1 MKTKKIEE
9 RAKKIKPGR
18 KDEKAQSKKK
28 RPGKV
33 LGAAAEKDS
42 DITERKKAESQRE
55 AALEALVKS
64 ENRFRSIFES
74 SRDAIMT
81 LEPPYWKFT
90 SGNPAAL
97 KMFMAKDEA
106 DFASHEPWTMSS
118 ERQPDGRASI
128 EKAKEMI
135 EIAMRDGSNFFE
147 WTHKRLNGEEFPAT
161 VLLTRMILAEKTILQ
176 ATVRDITER
185 KRAESQR
192 EAALEALQTSHD
204 ELECRVQE
212 RTAEL
217 AQANEM
223 LKADIIESKRA
234 ELQKKEALEALRR
247 SEENFRRSLEDSPLG
262 VRVVTAKGE
271 TIYVNKVF
279 LEIYG
284 YANVEELNK
293 IPLKERYTS
302 QSYIEFQLRKKSR
315 DQGDFGPSEYEIN
328 IVRKNKGI
336 RHLQVL
342 RKEVLWNGT
351 RQFQVIYQDITERKR
366 AESQREAALAA
377 LRESEE
383 KYRTLFTSSSDAIM
397 LIEPL
402 SGKFISGNQTTM
414 EMFGLKNDDDFSSFG
429 PWDFSPERQPDGRA
443 SAEKAKEMN
452 EIAMRDGSNFFEW
465 THKRLNG
472 EEFSAN
478 VRLTRM
484 VLDKKTILQATVRD
498 ITERKHAEEEI
509 KMLATALKRINEC
522 VSITDVEN
530 TILFVNEAFLKTYGY
545 SEQELIGQNI
555 KIVRPPNSPQKVF
568 EEVLPG
574 TLSGGWTGELVN
586 RRKDGSEFPIF
597 LSTTIIEKKDG
608 KPNCLIG
615 IAIDITERKR
625 AEDALRESEE
635 NFRHSLDDSPLGAR
649 IVTAEDET
657 IYANKV
663 ILDIYGY
670 ANVEELN
677 KISLKDRYTPQSYAE
692 FHMRKKDRERGDFG
706 PSEYE
711 INIVRKNGEIR
722 HLLVL
727 RKEVL
732 WNGTKQFQVI
742 YQDITE
748 RKQAESQREDALAAL
763 RESEEKFRKI
773 FEDHAAVKLLIEPE
787 SGAIIDA
794 NKAAEQYY
802 GWTRAE
808 LKRMHIQQLNIL
820 PAEQVKIE
828 MEKVQQQKCVHFE
841 FRHRRA
847 DGSIRDVEV
856 FSSKIEMAGKDILHS
871 IIHDITE
878 RKRAEKALRE
888 SEERYR
894 QLVDNTD
901 TGFVVIDAA
910 GIVLEANDSYIRL
923 VGTKNMNEIIGH
935 SVIEWTSP
943 DERENNSSAVAKCA
957 EQGYIQ
963 DFETSYIRKDGEK
976 INILITATM
985 QENAGEKRLVSL
997 CRDIT
1002 ERKRAE
1008 KEIRASLA
1016 EKEILLKEVHHRVK
1030 NNLMIIIGL
1039 IKMQEAK
1046 ADNKMFNPLLQELEG
1061 RIRSMALVHESLHK
1075 SEDLAHVDLQ
1085 NYIETLS
1092 AQIHAQFGADRDIR
1106 FLVQAA
1112 GVNVNLDIAVPC
1124 GLILNEL
1131 ITNAFKHAFTGD
1143 KPRAGKGNCEINVAM
1158 EQIGGAFTLTV
1169 ADNGVGLPA
1178 DLDWEKS
1185 ETLGLR
1191 LIKMLSQQINGSIEL
1206 DRSAGTTFRL
1216 RFAKPSHSS

>member
-106 DFASHEPWTMSS
+106 DFASHEPWTMSP

-271 TIYVNKVF
+271 TIYANKVF

-284 YANVEELNK
+284 YVNVEELNK

-302 QSYIEFQLRKKSR
+302 QSYVEFQLRKKSR

-366 AESQREAALAA
+366 AESQREVALAA

-597 LSTTIIEKKDG
+597 LSTSIIEKKDG

-635 NFRHSLDDSPLGAR
+635 
-649 IVTAEDET
+649 
-657 IYANKV
+657 
-663 ILDIYGY
+663 
-670 ANVEELN
+670 
-677 KISLKDRYTPQSYAE
+677 
-692 FHMRKKDRERGDFG
+692 
-706 PSEYE
+706 
-711 INIVRKNGEIR
+711 
-722 HLLVL
+722 
-727 RKEVL
+727 
-732 WNGTKQFQVI
+732 
-742 YQDITE
+742 
-748 RKQAESQREDALAAL
+748 
-763 RESEEKFRKI
+763 KFRKI
-773 FEDHAAVKLLIEPE
+773 FEDHAAVKLLIKPE

-794 NKAAEQYY
+794 NKAAERYY

-808 LKRMHIQQLNIL
+808 LKRMHIQQINIL

-828 MEKVQQQKCVHFE
+828 MEKARQQKCVHFE

-856 FSSKIEMAGKDILHS
+856 FSSRIEMAGKDILHS

-878 RKRAEKALRE
+878 RKRAEEALRE

-943 DERENNSSAVAKCA
+943 DERENNSSAIAKCA

-997 CRDIT
+997 CRDIS

-1008 KEIRASLA
+1008 EEIRASLA

-1030 NNLMIIIGL
+1030 NNLMTIIGL
-1039 IKMQEAK
+1039 IKMQETK
-1046 ADNKMFNPLLQELEG
+1046 ANNEIFNPMLQELEG
-1061 RIRSMALVHESLHK
+1061 RIRAMALVHESLHK
-1075 SEDLAHVDLQ
+1075 SADLAHVDLQ

-1092 AQIHAQFGADRDIR
+1092 AHIRAQFGAEHDIR
-1106 FLVQAA
+1106 FQVQAV
-1112 GVNVNLDIAVPC
+1112 GMEVDLDIAVSC

-1131 ITNAFKHAFTGD
+1131 ITNAYKHAFPGD
-1143 KPRAGKGNCEINVAM
+1143 KPWAGEGICEINVAM
-1158 EQIGGAFTLTV
+1158 EQAGGVFTLTV
-1169 ADNGVGLPA
+1169 ADNGVGLPT

-1191 LIKMLSQQINGSIEL
+1191 LIKMLSQQIKGSIEL
-1206 DRSAGTTFRL
+1206 DRTHGTIFHL